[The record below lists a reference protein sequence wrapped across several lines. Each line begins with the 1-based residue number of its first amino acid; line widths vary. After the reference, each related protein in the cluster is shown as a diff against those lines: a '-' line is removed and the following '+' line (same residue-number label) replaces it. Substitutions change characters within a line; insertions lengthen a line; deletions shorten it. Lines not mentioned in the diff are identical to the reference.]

1 MTELI
6 AEKTFEAILRDDAV
20 SFGALMEKDRIGA
33 YRYGR
38 FPVLS
43 LMYLFKSKKTY
54 KSATKRSL
62 SKSLRLRK
70 RTNPLRRFQSLKRL
84 RANV

>member
-54 KSATKRSL
+54 KA
-62 SKSLRLRK
+62 
-70 RTNPLRRFQSLKRL
+70 LRRGVYQNHFVYGKERT
-84 RANV
+84 RYGVFRV

>member
-43 LMYLFKSKKTY
+43 LMYLFKSKKLI
-54 KSATKRSL
+54 KRYEEEFIKITSFTE
-62 SKSLRLRK
+62 KNECQR
-70 RTNPLRRFQSLKRL
+70 
-84 RANV
+84 

>member
-6 AEKTFEAILRDDAV
+6 AEKTFEAILCDDAV

-43 LMYLFKSKKTY
+43 LMYLFKSKKLI
-54 KSATKRSL
+54 KSYEEEFINHFVYGKE
-62 SKSLRLRK
+62 
-70 RTNPLRRFQSLKRL
+70 RTRYGVFR
-84 RANV
+84 V